1 MEKLADDYLKVS
13 KKTDNEVKHFVFYA
27 IVALVILYMIY
38 MFINYKKHVRDL
50 SGFWYI
56 NGYIHH
62 FDHDKLTG
70 VIHGGVCDEHQLPS
84 NPEKIGKLFSLENGE
99 LYQNKILSYDDYKI
113 VTQGFTAT
121 RATLQ

>member
-1 MEKLADDYLKVS
+1 MEKLADDYLAVS
-13 KKTDNEVKHFVFYA
+13 KQTAAESKRFVFYA
-27 IVALVILYMIY
+27 IVAVVVIYLIY
-38 MFINYKKHVRDL
+38 LFINYKKHARDL

-70 VIHGGVCDEHQLPS
+70 VINGGVCGEQQLPVVS
-84 NPEKIGKLFSLENGE
+84 EKIGKLFSLENGE
-99 LYQNKILSYDDYKI
+99 LYQNRILSIDDYKI

-121 RATLQ
+121 RA